1 MIDLE
6 LALSLVSEV
15 SYEGRTETV
24 KLEQSLGRALKES
37 ILAPIDSPPF
47 NKSAMDGYALSQ
59 GDTREK
65 YRIAGT
71 LAAGDPPFPGLE
83 MGTCI
88 KIMTGAP
95 VPPGT
100 GKIIRVEYTKEEEG
114 YMIPLE
120 EEPYQ
125 NIIFQGEHL
134 KAGNPLLY
142 PRIIAVQ
149 DIGILAAF
157 GIEEV
162 QVSARPRVGII
173 ATGSEIVDPG
183 QPLGPGQIY
192 NSNGLQITAQASQ
205 LGADTTYYG
214 IVPDSEIALRDR
226 ISEALATQDCLI
238 LSGGVSMGDFD
249 LVPKIIKEAGA
260 EIIFHN
266 VAIKPGKPTLFA
278 KSGRCAI
285 FGLPGN
291 PVSVFMIFHILVRPY
306 LYKWMGVE
314 LKDTVLSL
322 PWAEDFKRKDAER
335 TEFRPVILRAGTV
348 CSIFYTGSSHL
359 SALAEAQGI
368 AEIPSGKRIME
379 KGDLVNVRL
388 L

>member
-6 LALSLVSEV
+6 SALNLVSEV
-15 SYEGRTETV
+15 NYEGRTETV
-24 KLEQSLGRALKES
+24 KLEQGLGRALKES

-47 NKSAMDGYALSQ
+47 NKSAMDGYALAL
-59 GDTREK
+59 GDTKEK

-71 LAAGDPPFPGLE
+71 LAAGDPPIKSVKP
-83 MGTCI
+83 GTCI

-95 VPPGT
+95 VPPAT
-100 GKIIRVEYTKEEEG
+100 GKVIRVEYTKEEGG
-114 YMIPLE
+114 YMIPLQ

-125 NIIFQGEHL
+125 NIIFKGEHL
-134 KAGNPLLY
+134 KTGDPLLN
-142 PRIIAVQ
+142 PRILGVQ

-162 QVSARPRVGII
+162 QVSDRPRVGII

-192 NSNGLQITAQASQ
+192 NSNGLQLTAQATR
-205 LGADTTYYG
+205 LGAETTYYG
-214 IVPDSEIALRDR
+214 IVPDSEKALRDK
-226 ISEALATQDCLI
+226 ISEALETQDCLI

-249 LVPKIIKEAGA
+249 LVPKIVKEAGA

-306 LYKWMGVE
+306 LYRWMGIE
-314 LKDTVLSL
+314 LRDTVLTL
-322 PWAEDFKRKDAER
+322 PWATAFKRKDEER
-335 TEFRPVILRAGTV
+335 TEFRPVILREGTV
-348 CSIFYTGSSHL
+348 CSISYTGSSHL

-368 AEIPSGKRIME
+368 AEIPRGKRMME
-379 KGDLVNVRL
+379 KGELVNVRL